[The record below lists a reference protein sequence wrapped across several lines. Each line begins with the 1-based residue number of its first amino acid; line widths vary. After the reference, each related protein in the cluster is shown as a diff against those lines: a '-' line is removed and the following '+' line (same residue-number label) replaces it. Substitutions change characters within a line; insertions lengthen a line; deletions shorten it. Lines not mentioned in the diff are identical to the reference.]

1 MMSGHAGSSARAGR
15 RILSRPM
22 SMSLPTRPRFRLIAT
37 ALALA
42 LAAVGTPAGS
52 LAATRGPATS
62 AAAPVIDAARPYTL
76 NLAGPGDFVAQT
88 NFVQC
93 VGASVQMMLNM
104 VQPGADRSA
113 ATQLELQRLARAWS
127 GPRPDGTEREG
138 AGVAGWA
145 ASLVI
150 RRAGAYRIVAAD
162 TLDEAMAIAAEAIWT
177 YHRPV
182 GLLVWRGRH
191 AWVMSGFE
199 AATDPARSGGIRVT
213 KAYILDPLYPHGSA
227 TWGPSPK
234 PGAAIPVATVGRQ
247 FLARRTGGPW
257 NALPG
262 SRRLAGKYV
271 LVVPSG
277 PIRPGID

>member
-1 MMSGHAGSSARAGR
+1 MSAPSASPAPLRSRPRSGRPGR
-15 RILSRPM
+15 RPRP
-22 SMSLPTRPRFRLIAT
+22 LAAGL
-37 ALALA
+37 LAL
-42 LAAVGTPAGS
+42 LVGAGM
-52 LAATRGPATS
+52 APVA
-62 AAAPVIDAARPYTL
+62 AAAPTQSPSPASHTVDGARGYSL
-76 NLAGPGDFVAQT
+76 NLARPGDFVAQT

-104 VQPGADRSA
+104 IEPGADRSA
-113 ATQLELQRLARAWS
+113 RTQLELQQLARAWS

-150 RRAGAYRIVAAD
+150 RRAGAYRIVGAD
-162 TLDEAMAIAAEAIWT
+162 TLDDAMRIAAEAIWT

-199 AATDPARSGGIRVT
+199 ATSDPAGAGELRVT
-213 KAYILDPLYPHGSA
+213 RAYILDPLYPYGSSV
-227 TWGPSPK
+227 WGASPR
-234 PGAAIPVATVGRQ
+234 PGTAITVAAVGRQ
-247 FLARRTGGPW
+247 FVARRTGGPW
-257 NALPG
+257 NSLPG
-262 SRRLAGKYV
+262 SHRLAGKYV

-277 PIRPGID
+277 PVRPGID

>member
-1 MMSGHAGSSARAGR
+1 M
-15 RILSRPM
+15 SRPLR
-22 SMSLPTRPRFRLIAT
+22 SRPRLAIAL
-37 ALALA
+37 LAMT
-42 LAAVGTPAGS
+42 LAAGGAPAGS
-52 LAATRGPATS
+52 LAAMRGPAS
-62 AAAPVIDAARPYTL
+62 PGVIPAPDAASRYAL

-104 VQPGADRSA
+104 VEPGVDRSA
-113 ATQLELQRLARAWS
+113 STQGELQRLARAWS
-127 GPRPDGTEREG
+127 GPRPDGTERDG
-138 AGVAGWA
+138 ASVAGWA

-150 RRAGAYRIVAAD
+150 RRAGAYRIVGVD
-162 TLDEAMAIAAEAIWT
+162 TLDEAMRVAAEAIWT

-199 AATDPARSGGIRVT
+199 AASDPAVTGDFRVT
-213 KAYILDPLYPHGSA
+213 KAYILDPLYPYGSS
-227 TWGPSPK
+227 TWGPSPR

-247 FLARRTGGPW
+247 FVARRTGGPW

-271 LVVPSG
+271 LIVPSG
-277 PIRPGID
+277 PVRPGID